1 MTKTV
6 FALLLFFS
14 CCQLKAQPSDTLYL
28 PKDTVYELDEVEISA
43 VRDNSIMSG
52 TMSGRIDLKA
62 ENLQSLPRFLGTT
75 DMLRTIQLT
84 PGIQT
89 SGELDAGL
97 YIRGCESGHNQVM
110 FNDVPI
116 YNPMHLMGFFSIFNS
131 DHISSSS
138 IYKSYI
144 SPQYGGRLSGTVC
157 VSSKSEQAE
166 RTSVSGTVGIL
177 SSQAT
182 LETPVNDKSSLYLSG
197 RGTYV
202 NLLLG
207 LIDLNEESVQ
217 PEYGFQDYNLT
228 YTAKPTEK
236 SDMLVNAFFGMDDFS
251 IKEYYYQANGGIS
264 WKNAAVSL
272 QWTQQLSASSRM
284 AHTAYYSYYDNLI
297 DVNFAGSQIRFPS
310 RIQDFGYKG
319 KYHFRT
325 GRCYWTAGADYVRH
339 SVRPQYPET
348 QDLFSSALSQSAE
361 NIQTH
366 EYGIYAQGSFHL
378 SPQISARLGLRYSGS
393 IQPGHAP
400 YHGLEPR
407 MSLEYEWKNDRKIMF
422 SYTLQRQYMNQI
434 VVSGIGFPTDF
445 WLPAS
450 KNIPAQKAHSLSLGY
465 FHAINGRD
473 YEFSVEGYFKRL
485 YNQFEFN
492 GEMLDMVN
500 QSYQIDEHLNMGD
513 GHSYGIEFMFQKH
526 TGRLNGWIS
535 YTLGRS
541 TRKFPDIN
549 GGKTFPAKNDR
560 RHNLSVVTNYKLNE
574 RWELS
579 GIFVYATG
587 SAFTMPAA
595 LYLIEENAINE
606 YGPHNGARM
615 PAYHRMDLSAS
626 YWFKRN
632 SRRESMINISL
643 YNAYGR
649 ENPIYLSVG
658 IEADREKG
666 KVRISPKGQSLYS
679 FVPSISYSFKF

>member
-28 PKDTVYELDEVEISA
+28 PKDTVYELDVVEISA
-43 VRDNSIMSG
+43 VRDNSI
-52 TMSGRIDLKA
+52 MSGRIDLKA
-62 ENLQSLPRFLGTT
+62 ENLQSLPKFLGTT

-236 SDMLVNAFFGMDDFS
+236 SDVLVNAFFGMDDF
-251 IKEYYYQANGGIS
+251 
-264 WKNAAVSL
+264 
-272 QWTQQLSASSRM
+272 
-284 AHTAYYSYYDNLI
+284 
-297 DVNFAGSQIRFPS
+297 P
-310 RIQDFGYKG
+310 
-319 KYHFRT
+319 
-325 GRCYWTAGADYVRH
+325 
-339 SVRPQYPET
+339 
-348 QDLFSSALSQSAE
+348 
-361 NIQTH
+361 
-366 EYGIYAQGSFHL
+366 
-378 SPQISARLGLRYSGS
+378 
-393 IQPGHAP
+393 
-400 YHGLEPR
+400 
-407 MSLEYEWKNDRKIMF
+407 
-422 SYTLQRQYMNQI
+422 
-434 VVSGIGFPTDF
+434 
-445 WLPAS
+445 S
-450 KNIPAQKAHSLSLGY
+450 KNIIIRPTEE
-465 FHAINGRD
+465 FHGKMQLYPCNGR
-473 YEFSVEGYFKRL
+473 SNCPL
-485 YNQFEFN
+485 
-492 GEMLDMVN
+492 
-500 QSYQIDEHLNMGD
+500 
-513 GHSYGIEFMFQKH
+513 
-526 TGRLNGWIS
+526 
-535 YTLGRS
+535 
-541 TRKFPDIN
+541 
-549 GGKTFPAKNDR
+549 
-560 RHNLSVVTNYKLNE
+560 
-574 RWELS
+574 
-579 GIFVYATG
+579 
-587 SAFTMPAA
+587 PAA
-595 LYLIEENAINE
+595 WLI
-606 YGPHNGARM
+606 R
-615 PAYHRMDLSAS
+615 
-626 YWFKRN
+626 
-632 SRRESMINISL
+632 
-643 YNAYGR
+643 
-649 ENPIYLSVG
+649 PI
-658 IEADREKG
+658 I
-666 KVRISPKGQSLYS
+666 RITIILLT
-679 FVPSISYSFKF
+679 